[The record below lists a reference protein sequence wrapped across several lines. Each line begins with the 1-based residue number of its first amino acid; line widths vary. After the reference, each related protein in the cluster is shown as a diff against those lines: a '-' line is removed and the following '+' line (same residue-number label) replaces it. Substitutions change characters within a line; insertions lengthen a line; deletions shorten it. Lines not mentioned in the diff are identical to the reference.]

1 MTESTKRAVSNPPGP
16 AVLGLLAESPMHP
29 HAMASALRERGMD
42 RVFKVTTGSL
52 YDVVRALERA
62 EWIEVRETV
71 RVGARPERTVYQH
84 TGLGRAE
91 FVRWVDEL
99 VRVPA
104 DEYPKFLS
112 AVTYLGALDPDHAVS
127 ALRERPGGCARR
139 WRRSVGA
146 PRTLEDA
153 GVPRLFVVRSST
165 RCGCWKPSW
174 AGWRRSPP
182 TSRQVGCRGR
192 GRDRSRRGPMRTRGV
207 DGRRGGR
214 AGPAGWCRRRSWRRP
229 ASGCR
234 WWTGRPA
241 VAVLPRLH
249 AQRPQPRAAGPAR
262 RRRPLSP
269 RGDRAVRQVG
279 SFAPNWSRWRAVG
292 ARAPPNC
299 SARPPVFLRFGAP
312 AGGRPR

>member
-127 ALRERPGGCARR
+127 ALRERAGRVRASLEEIRR
-139 WRRSVGA
+139 GHREA
-146 PRTLEDA
+146 LEDA
-153 GVPRLFVVRSST
+153 GVPRLFVVEVEYAVRMLEAELGWLAEIT
-165 RCGCWKPSW
+165 ADIE
-174 AGWRRSPP
+174 AGRLPWPEAA
-182 TSRQVGCRGR
+182 T
-192 GRDRSRRGPMRTRGV
+192 
-207 DGRRGGR
+207 GR
-214 AGPAGWCRRRSWRRP
+214 AG
-229 ASGCR
+229 
-234 WWTGRPA
+234 
-241 VAVLPRLH
+241 
-249 AQRPQPRAAGPAR
+249 
-262 RRRPLSP
+262 
-269 RGDRAVRQVG
+269 DR
-279 SFAPNWSRWRAVG
+279 
-292 ARAPPNC
+292 
-299 SARPPVFLRFGAP
+299 
-312 AGGRPR
+312 